1 MPFIVSTAS
10 EIAAAMA
17 YLHSLDVL
25 HGDLTGGNVLLSS
38 VAGGGNGGNAAAGA
52 SAPTPA
58 PTSSSSSP
66 LPPSAAATVVPRAAP
81 AADFRGW
88 TAKVADLGLAR
99 VLSCDAI
106 STGTYGTVTHMP
118 PELLTGEKA

>member
-1 MPFIVSTAS
+1 
-10 EIAAAMA
+10 MA